1 MVQPNGYRPEPVQAF
16 LQEWRLKNFKSV
28 QDQDI
33 ALSPLTIVVGKNSS
47 GKSTF
52 LQSILFMAQ
61 NALSELPHGQSAL
74 GFLDLNGDLVS
85 LGTFHEA
92 LYDNADEGKAIEIG
106 GTIAIDQTPGWAFTE
121 NTAPSDAEPVRSN
134 AIYFNWN
141 VPLLP
146 GPEEGTGI
154 VRATGSSSAASIS
167 GKSIQTISCYD
178 KESTD
183 KNTLQNDNEDQFNF
197 NIKGGI
203 TSYGILTGDNSQ
215 SENEYVNLP
224 DEVDLEAVSFL
235 IGLPA
240 NGLIKSTK
248 LKAFISRQTAYFNSA
263 RMHQNLRFALSNVA
277 RPSSD
282 FQYREIKGKQGI
294 KRLNKPEPF
303 ETLESAISAYVE
315 IAKNIILDRPGLPAE
330 PSASFRMNPF
340 TDRRISEQ
348 SRSLI
353 QLARIPFQLNI
364 PGALGKEKSI
374 ILPELGKVLGSS
386 NVVLSQF
393 ITQLI
398 PQVLDFWRQVQERLS
413 IELSENA
420 GALEIELLQVG
431 ENFNPDHDALGRD
444 ALDEFVFNDM
454 SLHLRRF
461 LRKLV
466 YLGPLREAPQ
476 DLYPRHQGATNPQIP
491 LGIRGEALAR
501 VLFENP
507 LGKYPLPEGTP
518 QPANNLSY
526 FRDALNAWLKKLEIA
541 EVGIKVHRPAQYGYS
556 LMVDGRPLRSL
567 GTGVSQVLPVIALCL
582 LAQEGGLIILE
593 EPELHLNPSI
603 QQRLANFF
611 LEISKSGRQIIAET
625 HSEYLITRLRV
636 LAALNPE
643 DSEQFCFI
651 FTEKDLRKPDAE
663 IAPTRYSRIK
673 PDEEG
678 DLPDWP
684 EGFFDQVSEDIK
696 SLLENVLAKDQQTK
710 DQEKLE
716 DKLWNS

>member
-1 MVQPNGYRPEPVQAF
+1 MVQDSSYRPEPVQVF
-16 LQEWRLKNFKSV
+16 LKDWRLKNFKSV
-28 QDQDI
+28 HDQVI
-33 ALSPLTIVVGKNSS
+33 SLSPLTIVVGKNSA

-74 GFLDLNGDLVS
+74 GYLDLNGDLVS
-85 LGTFHEA
+85 LGTFNEA
-92 LYDNADEGKAIEIG
+92 LYDNANEGEKIEIS
-106 GTIAIDQTPGWAFTE
+106 GTISVNQDPGWTFVE
-121 NTAPSDAEPVRSN
+121 NAAPLDSEPVRSN
-134 AIYFNWN
+134 SIYFTWN
-141 VPLLP
+141 IPILA

-154 VRATGSSSAASIS
+154 VRATGSSSVVSIS
-167 GKSIQTISCYD
+167 DKKIQSISCCD
-178 KESTD
+178 KEGAD
-183 KNTLQNDNEDQFNF
+183 QNIFQNDNEDQFNF
-197 NIKGGI
+197 NTKGGI
-203 TSYGILTGDNSQ
+203 KTYGNLVGDNSQ
-215 SENEYVNLP
+215 FETEYVSLP
-224 DEVDLEAVSFL
+224 EDVDLESASFL
-235 IGLPA
+235 IGLPV
-240 NGLIKSTK
+240 NGLIKSSK
-248 LKAFISRQTAYFNSA
+248 LDVFISRQTAYFNSD
-263 RMHQNLRFALSNVA
+263 RMRQNLRFALNNIA
-277 RPSSD
+277 RTKED
-282 FQYREIKGKQGI
+282 FLFGEARFRQDEK
-294 KRLNKPEPF
+294 KPDRPGPF
-303 ETLESAISAYVE
+303 ADLDSAISAYVE
-315 IAKNIILDRPGLPAE
+315 SAKNIILGTPDSNQDTVPITRN
-330 PSASFRMNPF
+330 SPF
-340 TDRRISEQ
+340 LNRRISEQ

-353 QLARIPFQLNI
+353 PLSRIPFKLNV
-364 PGALGKEKSI
+364 PTTQGEKTI
-374 ILPELGKVLGSS
+374 VLPELKTVPGSS
-386 NVVLSQF
+386 NMVLSEF
-393 ITQLI
+393 MTELI
-398 PQVLDFWRQVQERLS
+398 PQVLDFWRNVQIRLS
-413 IELSENA
+413 KELSNNLKA
-420 GALEIELLQVG
+420 SEIELVRVG
-431 ENFNPDHDALGRD
+431 ENYNPDHNAMRREV
-444 ALDEFVFNDM
+444 LDEFVFNDM
-454 SLHLRRF
+454 SSHLRRF

-518 QPANNLSY
+518 QPANNLSF

-541 EVGIKVHRPAQYGYS
+541 EVGIKVDKPGHQGYS

-582 LAQEGGLIILE
+582 LAQQGSLIILE

-651 FTEKDLRKPDAE
+651 FAEKDLRKSDSE
-663 IAPTRYSRIK
+663 IVPTRYSRIK
-673 PDEEG
+673 PDTEG

-696 SLLENVLAKDQQTK
+696 ALLENVLLKDQYIKNQQVN
-710 DQEKLE
+710 DQEKI
-716 DKLWNS
+716 

>member
-1 MVQPNGYRPEPVQAF
+1 MVQANSYRPEPVQTF

-28 QDQDI
+28 QDQAI
-33 ALSPLTIVVGKNSS
+33 ALSPLTIVVGKNSA

-74 GFLDLNGDLVS
+74 GYLDLNGDLVS
-85 LGTFHEA
+85 LGTFNEA
-92 LYDNADEGKAIEIG
+92 LYDDADEGEKIEIG
-106 GTIAIDQTPGWAFTE
+106 GTVSVNQTPGWTFIG
-121 NTAPSDAEPVRSN
+121 NTAPSNAEPIRSN

-141 VPLLP
+141 VPILA

-154 VRATGSSSAASIS
+154 VRATDSSSEVSIS
-167 GKSIQTISCYD
+167 GKKIQEISCYD
-178 KESTD
+178 RQSTD
-183 KNTLQNDNEDQFNF
+183 QNPLQNSSEDQFNF
-197 NIKGGI
+197 DTKGYI
-203 TSYGILTGDNSQ
+203 LSYGNLTGDNSQ

-224 DEVDLEAVSFL
+224 DDVDLEAVSFL
-235 IGLPA
+235 LGLPV

-248 LKAFISRQTAYFNSA
+248 LEAFISRQTAYFNSD
-263 RMHQNLRFALSNVA
+263 RMRQNLRFALNNVA
-277 RPSSD
+277 RSNDD
-282 FQYREIKGKQGI
+282 FQYGEVKIHQGA
-294 KRLNKPEPF
+294 KRPNRPEPF
-303 ETLESAISAYVE
+303 ADINSAISAYVE
-315 IAKNIILDRPGLPAE
+315 IAKNIILGAPGFNRDTP
-330 PSASFRMNPF
+330 PNFRLNPF

-353 QLARIPFQLNI
+353 PLARIPFQLNV
-364 PGALGKEKSI
+364 PAGEGEEKSI
-374 ILPELGKVLGSS
+374 VLPELKTVRGSS
-386 NVVLSQF
+386 NMVLSQF

-398 PQVLDFWRQVQERLS
+398 PQVLDFWREVQVSLS
-413 IELSENA
+413 EELSNNA
-420 GALEIELLQVG
+420 SALEIELLQVG
-431 ENFNPDHDALGRD
+431 ENFNPDHDAMGRE
-444 ALDEFVFNDM
+444 ALNEFVFNDM

-518 QPANNLSY
+518 QPANNLSF

-541 EVGIKVHRPAQYGYS
+541 EVGIKVHKPAQYGYS

-651 FTEKDLRKPDAE
+651 FTEKDPRKSDSE
-663 IAPTRYSRIK
+663 IVPTRYSRIK

-684 EGFFDQVSEDIK
+684 EGFFDQVSGDIK
-696 SLLENVLAKDQQTK
+696 ALLENVLAKDQQIE

-716 DKLWNS
+716 EKLWNS